1 MIYYYI
7 NLIFSFL
14 IFGSYTA
21 VNDYT
26 NYKKIKAKD
35 KIENIALQ
43 PGRYRLIYRPK
54 FNRSIHT
61 SVDKEIEITSGG
73 SVSLKL

>member
-1 MIYYYI
+1 
-7 NLIFSFL
+7 L
-14 IFGSYTA
+14 
-21 VNDYT
+21 
-26 NYKKIKAKD
+26 KAKD

-43 PGRYRLIYRPK
+43 PGKYRVVYRAK
-54 FNRSIHT
+54 FSRSIHT